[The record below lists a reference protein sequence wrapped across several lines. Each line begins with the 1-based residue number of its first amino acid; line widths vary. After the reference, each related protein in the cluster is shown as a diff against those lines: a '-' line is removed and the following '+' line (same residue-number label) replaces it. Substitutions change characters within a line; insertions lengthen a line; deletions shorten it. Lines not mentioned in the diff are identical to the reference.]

1 VNRAGDRFTIKGGSR
16 SGDGKNLFHSFR
28 EFGLDSNQIATFRSS
43 PGIKNILSRINGGNP
58 SVINGLLEVVGGNS
72 NLFLINP
79 AGVIFGKSASLN
91 VPGSFTATTA
101 TKVGFGSGIFSAF
114 GANDYRQLIGN
125 PNSFQFDTNKPTA
138 IVNAGNLAVSQGQN
152 ISLVAGN
159 VINTGTIQAPG
170 GSIQMQAVPGTSRVK
185 ISQEGQ
191 ILSLEVNLPQENI
204 PITLLDLPA
213 LLTGAPVQTG
223 LTVTPKG
230 DVIVNN
236 GGLTIPYEP
245 GVGLLSGSLNVV
257 NPEGKGGKI
266 AVLGDR
272 LGVVNADLD
281 ASGTAGGGTILIG
294 GDYQGKG
301 TLPTASQTFVSA
313 NSFLKADGLGSPSN
327 KLADGGQVVIWSDKS
342 TQFLG
347 NITAKG
353 GQQGGDGGLI
363 EVSGGSLWF
372 NGMADASAPL
382 GSPGTVLLDP
392 KNITIGRF
400 DDPNNIGDILNSKQG
415 TNKGIGFDELED
427 QSVNIAN
434 TTITAIANT
443 GSNVVLQA
451 NNDITVNQPI
461 IVANPNGNGGTIDL
475 LAGRSIIVNESIETD
490 NGNLFLRANQPTAN
504 GVIDQYRDA
513 GEAQITIAN
522 NAFLNAGS
530 GNLLITLDTGEGL
543 TNKASGDIT
552 IGAGLRG
559 GLIGITN
566 IGQNQGSITINP
578 SDSTGKIEAQTSLI
592 LQGKSIQSTG
602 NLNLSAG
609 ENITLRV
616 DSIQTEGNLNL
627 AIDNPANKI
636 ISEQDLT
643 IVAKGNANISPTIV
657 TSSAANTLIAH
668 DLSIDA
674 ATINV
679 VGDIDASA
687 PQGAGNIQLT
697 STVGDITVK
706 SLNTTSYGNDT
717 PGNILVQSQGGFQTT
732 GFNDFYKE
740 NFNIEA
746 AILTEGSTTLDKG
759 KVNIIA
765 GSGVDVSSSSVRSGS
780 DLVINAKTINTGEIN
795 TSQGA
800 VELIGSENT
809 TVGGTVEAASFT
821 TGNQGITILNGGAI
835 TTTGNQNYNNPVTLG
850 SNTNL
855 QGATINFNASLDSP
869 NQSNLT
875 VGATNIKLSQTT
887 DLGDINLNASGTTN
901 LDNPLSANSLTTDG
915 GVTNLNAGE
924 IVTTGN
930 QNYNN
935 PVTLGSNANLQGATI
950 NFNASLHSP
959 NQSNLTLG
967 ATNIKL
973 SQTSNLGDINLNG
986 TNTTN
991 LDNPLSANSLTT
1003 DGGVTNLNAGEIVTT
1018 GNQNYNN
1025 PVTLGSNANLQG
1037 ATINFN
1043 ASFDSPNQSNL
1054 TVGATNIKLSQT
1066 SNLGDINLNST
1077 NTTNLDNPLSA
1088 NSLTTDGGVTN
1099 LNAEEIVTTGNQNYN
1114 NPVEL
1119 GKDTSLTGA
1128 NISLQDVT
1136 TIQGNQPANLT
1147 IQATGGDVTAGNL
1160 NSLGAIDIN
1169 GSNNL
1174 NTGNIS
1180 GQKVTLDGA
1189 TIVAEEIETNAGN
1202 GNDGGVTLTSAG
1214 DIQVT
1219 SIKTQGDSGNV
1230 LISTD
1235 NFFRATGES
1244 AGLSIGTDGGFVRIE
1259 HGGKGEIPFIVGDS
1273 GENGT
1278 KAAIAT
1284 NLTTI
1289 QGGSFL
1295 YNYTQD
1301 NISIVPGV
1309 DQPPPPPSEPT
1320 LNNEEAIETI
1330 ISPPSQNPPV
1340 VTQPISLSNPFQG
1353 VKQPVTTISQ
1363 ARDII
1368 QNIERA
1374 TGVKPAIVYVSFNPP
1389 GVETQENFAQREG
1402 QLTQEYTQ
1410 YQGIASKTSL
1420 LRGGEAVDQ
1429 DELQLVLVTQKGEPI
1444 FISVPDAT
1452 RKKVLE
1458 EASKLYKSVS
1468 NLEDNY
1474 KVPAARLYDW
1484 LIRPLTPHLEER
1496 EINNLLFVMPLG
1508 LRLTPLATLYDAQ
1521 NSQYVVEK
1529 YSVGL
1534 SPSLSLTNTTY
1545 QSVKNSPVLALGSST
1560 FTAEQQQN
1568 ALPAVEI
1575 EVPLIASKIRSGE
1588 FVIDKQFTLENLLK
1602 ARQENPY
1609 PIIHLST
1616 HADFQPGDL
1625 SNSYIQLYNRKIY
1638 LNDLPGLKLSNPPVE
1653 LLVISACRSAY
1664 GDENVELGFG
1674 GLAAQAGVKTV
1685 LASLWYVGD
1694 TGTLALM
1701 SQFYENLGT
1710 APIKAEALREA
1721 QVAML
1726 KGQVRKQGAQIITT
1740 KTNIDLPENLGQFE
1754 EDLSHP
1760 FYWASFT
1767 IIGSPW

>member
-687 PQGAGNIQLT
+687 PQEAGNIQLT

-780 DLVINAKTINTGEIN
+780 DLVVNAKTINTGEIN

-887 DLGDINLNASGTTN
+887 DLGDINLNASG
-901 LDNPLSANSLTTDG
+901 
-915 GVTNLNAGE
+915 
-924 IVTTGN
+924 
-930 QNYNN
+930 
-935 PVTLGSNANLQGATI
+935 
-950 NFNASLHSP
+950 
-959 NQSNLTLG
+959 
-967 ATNIKL
+967 
-973 SQTSNLGDINLNG
+973 
-986 TNTTN
+986 TTN